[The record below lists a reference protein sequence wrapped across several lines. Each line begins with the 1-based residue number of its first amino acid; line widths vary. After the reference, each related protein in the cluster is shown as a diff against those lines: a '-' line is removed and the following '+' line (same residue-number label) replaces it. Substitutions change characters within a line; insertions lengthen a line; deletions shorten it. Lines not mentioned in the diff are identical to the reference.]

1 MVKQK
6 HHSSHLKGNK
16 RTVYSEAISSDHSPG
31 TQIEVTQLYVPMW
44 KQFHSF
50 TEQRKSKSR
59 QIQLDDICSFGVG
72 RSQQSAKLV
81 NFKRFLSISHRMLVL
96 TQRQVRYGYWE
107 EGSLKLAQDK
117 VISLHRS
124 TLSLHGIA
132 DLIGLLRHSLLSGVV
147 IHNSLVYKAS
157 HFGQEQCHMLLI
169 KYRKFPHNQ
178 EAHSQD
184 LMQMRLNSGQDS
196 IFRGEQLVKAIKK
209 QNPGSYQSIL
219 SGSSHELFF
228 ILSVPDITCELS

>member
-117 VISLHRS
+117 VISLHHS
-124 TLSLHGIA
+124 TLSMVLQIKSVCS
-132 DLIGLLRHSLLSGVV
+132 DT
-147 IHNSLVYKAS
+147 AS
-157 HFGQEQCHMLLI
+157 
-169 KYRKFPHNQ
+169 
-178 EAHSQD
+178 SQ
-184 LMQMRLNSGQDS
+184 
-196 IFRGEQLVKAIKK
+196 
-209 QNPGSYQSIL
+209 
-219 SGSSHELFF
+219 
-228 ILSVPDITCELS
+228 ELSFTIPLSTKHHILVRSDATCYLLNIISSLKTRKLTHRT